1 MSVSTSQVL
10 PVRDS
15 GQVLAPFVWQRFGG
29 LHLVTVAGP
38 LSVACILQRDDGAW
52 AESGTHRLFVPTGS
66 ARAMEHAQEAST
78 WARAPSDASAAAA
91 LEGSNEV
98 SIFNCITQQW
108 EKEKQKL
115 MRKQNSITT
124 TSEDPS
130 KSLRLHLWPPLQHQ
144 SAQQSIS

>member
-78 WARAPSDASAAAA
+78 WAREPSDAAAAAA
-91 LEGSNEV
+91 LVGRERRGMYSTWQMLEHPHV
-98 SIFNCITQQW
+98 CPARW
-108 EKEKQKL
+108 RLMGGGGGEALDAQK
-115 MRKQNSITT
+115 RAGV
-124 TSEDPS
+124 
-130 KSLRLHLWPPLQHQ
+130 R
-144 SAQQSIS
+144 